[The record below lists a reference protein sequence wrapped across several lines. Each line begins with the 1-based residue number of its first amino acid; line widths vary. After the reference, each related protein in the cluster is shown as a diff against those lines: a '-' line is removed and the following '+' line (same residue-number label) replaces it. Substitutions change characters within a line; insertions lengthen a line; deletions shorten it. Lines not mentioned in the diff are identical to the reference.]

1 MATTRANS
9 PATRA
14 LGAELRNARTQAG
27 LTVRALADKLDVP
40 KTRISRWE
48 TGSGVPQPEN
58 VASYLTAL
66 GVTGDEY
73 ERILEQAR
81 STEAPSWVT
90 SGIPGVQKE
99 LASLV
104 QFERT
109 ATEIIDVSPMLIPGL
124 LQTADYM
131 RAVMNGMDDSQ
142 IGPRIL
148 TRMERRTILT
158 KKRAPTF
165 TALISEYALREP
177 FGGPHAMAE
186 QLAHIEATA
195 IDLPNVTVRVLRSG
209 AEGFHP
215 AHAGHFVLMRF
226 PKADPI
232 IEVEHFSSL
241 VFLKSPRDIA
251 AHAKAV
257 ETLTDLA
264 LSESE
269 SLNLISET
277 RKTMEG

>member
-14 LGAELRNARTQAG
+14 LGAELRSARNQTG
-27 LTVRALADKLDVP
+27 LTVRALADKLAMP

-48 TGSGVPQPEN
+48 TGSGVPQPEQ

-81 STEAPSWVT
+81 TTESPSWVT

-104 QFERT
+104 QFENT
-109 ATEIIDVSPMLIPGL
+109 ATEIIDVAPMLIPGL

-131 RAVMNGMDDSQ
+131 RAVMNGMDDKQ

-148 TRMERRTILT
+148 TRMERRTTLT
-158 KKRAPTF
+158 KPDAPAF
-165 TALISEYALREP
+165 TALIGENALREP
-177 FGGPHAMAE
+177 FGGRAAMAE
-186 QLAHIEATA
+186 QLAHLVRTA
-195 IDLPNVTVRVLRSG
+195 NDVPNVTVRIIRSG
-209 AEGFHP
+209 AETFHP

-226 PKADPI
+226 PNADPI

-257 ETLTDLA
+257 ETLSNRA
-264 LSESE
+264 LSPAESID
-269 SLNLISET
+269 LITEIRT
-277 RKTMEG
+277 TMEG